1 VSVTRKLTLA
11 GRQSGRRP
19 RASGRQL
26 DNGGSNG
33 CGTRARESARS
44 PLHSSGRP
52 DRCEWQ
58 NGGNAERHM
67 GRCLW
72 DGSPWGVHNFVDAP
86 PTCPELVG
94 VPGLPDV
101 CGTPTGAAKVW
112 DSHDHRKSVGLP
124 RPPQKCGSPTAAAKS
139 VRVCGAWHARMA
151 KSDDTLV
158 RVMLWRTTD
167 CAHGGGNNTH
177 GQYAE
182 GKWWGVA
189 NKRTFRSPTASA
201 VPESDVNLRCL
212 YTRWRTQ
219 QAVRRCTARMNTLCR
234 VCGF

>member
-1 VSVTRKLTLA
+1 VGEGLAGEGVGVVVDAGDLHADGCSGKGGRAGGRGGVSVTRKLTLA

-112 DSHDHRKSVGLP
+112 DSHDHRKSVGVP
-124 RPPQKCGSPTAAAKS
+124 RPPQKACACAGRGTHGWQS
-139 VRVCGAWHARMA
+139 
-151 KSDDTLV
+151 
-158 RVMLWRTTD
+158 RTT
-167 CAHGGGNNTH
+167 
-177 GQYAE
+177 
-182 GKWWGVA
+182 
-189 NKRTFRSPTASA
+189 
-201 VPESDVNLRCL
+201 
-212 YTRWRTQ
+212 RW
-219 QAVRRCTARMNTLCR
+219 
-234 VCGF
+234 